1 MKKYTKNS
9 SLFSKLSGLTGQWL
23 VIQNSLHTITLWI
36 ASIVFLIVCSLL
48 IYSLVRF
55 RRKSADEPEPDQSF
69 HGNTALEVIW
79 TIIPVGILATLLVLT
94 YQTLNE

>member
-1 MKKYTKNS
+1 M
-9 SLFSKLSGLTGQWL
+9 
-23 VIQNSLHTITLWI
+23 IQNSLHTITLWI
-36 ASIVFLIVCSLL
+36 ASIVFSIVCGLL

-69 HGNTALEVIW
+69 HGNTMLEVIW

-94 YQTLNE
+94 YQTLSE

>member
-1 MKKYTKNS
+1 M
-9 SLFSKLSGLTGQWL
+9 
-23 VIQNSLHTITLWI
+23 
-36 ASIVFLIVCSLL
+36 VFLIVCGLL

-69 HGNTALEVIW
+69 HGNTTLEVIW

>member
-1 MKKYTKNS
+1 M
-9 SLFSKLSGLTGQWL
+9 
-23 VIQNSLHTITLWI
+23 IQNNLHTITLWI
-36 ASIVFLIVCSLL
+36 VSIVFLIVCGLL

-55 RRKSADEPEPDQSF
+55 RRKSADEPERDQSF
-69 HGNTALEVIW
+69 HGNTTLEVIW